1 MEISADSA
9 LRRAWLSEGGKA
21 RLWKRKGGN
30 SGWNRTSPP
39 HPFFPPSFSLRCLP
53 APEFQA
59 GSGDSRP
66 PSCPGAAEMSALVK
80 LGPFRN
86 IQQESLLLEPTEL
99 NPERF
104 LQRFFFFFKP
114 SADKRRDIAVGVYFF
129 ALFLRLQGFLLLVL
143 QSSSNNNFISFHDF
157 MFSLQKNPRICGEKT
172 FVLLQGKWKRK

>member
-104 LQRFFFFFKP
+104 LQRFFFFLNLLQTKGG
-114 SADKRRDIAVGVYFF
+114 I
-129 ALFLRLQGFLLLVL
+129 LRLGFIFLLY
-143 QSSSNNNFISFHDF
+143 SYGSKAF
-157 MFSLQKNPRICGEKT
+157 FS
-172 FVLLQGKWKRK
+172 